1 VLLETKL
8 KDYLDTHCLCV
19 GRGNEQSCCSIAA
32 INLIRENI
40 LTDRLPPDLPYVI
53 SAWII
58 GIQDS
63 MPDELRNSK
72 EWKDTLVEFLDC
84 KSSSK
89 AVEILTEWLF
99 DKIIPE
105 IFGNAFKRCWN
116 LNQLPERNYKQEETK
131 KLLLE
136 MKDASKLQFVYKLN
150 LIIRNYCNA
159 NRMFWKRVDPCSV
172 FQKLVRS

>member
-1 VLLETKL
+1 MKQKL
-8 KDYLDTHCLCV
+8 KDYLDTHRLC
-19 GRGNEQSCCSIAA
+19 RGMGSEQSCCSIAA
-32 INLIRENI
+32 INFVRENI
-40 LTDRLPPDLPYVI
+40 LTDRLPSDLPHVI
-53 SAWII
+53 SVWIM
-58 GIQDS
+58 GVQDS

-89 AVEILTEWLF
+89 AVEILTQWLF

-105 IFGNAFKRCWN
+105 IFGNKFKHCQN
-116 LNQLPERNYKQEETK
+116 LNQLPEKNYKQEETK

-150 LIIRNYCNA
+150 LIVKNYCDA